1 MDQLE
6 GSGAAGAV
14 KAKEK
19 KTQKSKTTKI
29 KKKSKK
35 EILAPKKRNGAG
47 VSFLRYKK
55 EKERISMNTDNPR
68 SRYSGNWTH
77 RPAA

>member
-47 VSFLRYKK
+47 VSFLRYK
-55 EKERISMNTDNPR
+55 
-68 SRYSGNWTH
+68 
-77 RPAA
+77 